1 MILSGELR
9 RQLCPIYTPTKI
21 FGDGRHYATLDIERS
36 ETILWFVFAAKDNST
51 ATTDSRALQA
61 TNGGG
66 VSSSAATAGAA
77 LTAVLLAGY
86 LLLLVPELSPSSF

>member
-1 MILSGELR
+1 LAL
-9 RQLCPIYTPTKI
+9 TT
-21 FGDGRHYATLDIERS
+21 
-36 ETILWFVFAAKDNST
+36 LWFLFAAKDNST

-66 VSSSAATAGAA
+66 VSSLAATAGAA
-77 LTAVLLAGY
+77 LTVLLAGY